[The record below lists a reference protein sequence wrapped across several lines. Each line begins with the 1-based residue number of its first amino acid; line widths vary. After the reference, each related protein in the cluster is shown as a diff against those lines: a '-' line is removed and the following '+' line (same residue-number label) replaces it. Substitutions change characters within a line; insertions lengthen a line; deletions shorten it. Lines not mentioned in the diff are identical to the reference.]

1 MCELISI
8 NIYKRNHRVMLQQR
22 NSCNRKH
29 TTVSWFQV
37 LHSIYDVFV
46 SFVILSFSVYIFL
59 LSSVIPCLFLLLTA
73 FYCLYPTGPYSRKQV
88 QQNTKSEVDNFEFPV
103 RWLVYIYVPK
113 RQIRVNSINS
123 ELMTCVIT
131 DEVFKWRTGEDRGI

>member
-1 MCELISI
+1 
-8 NIYKRNHRVMLQQR
+8 MLQQR

-113 RQIRVNSINS
+113 RQIRVSSINS

-131 DEVFKWRTGEDRGI
+131 DEKAIISGALIPGPYFRKRV